1 MSKLNKIKQIKTCMR
16 RSLFGL
22 CATIVVLFIVPLA
35 NAQEFEKATFQESLT
50 VIYDQKLS
58 NSIIMSVGFETTNNT
73 EIRFSEE
80 VIKKVNEQSNIKSIV
95 FTNAGNCV
103 IGVTSEQQCIMI
115 NFAYEELKGDGGIRM
130 VQDSAREMG
139 NLLIDD
145 LNQVFRTD
153 AKFHSTFIHTV
164 DDANILLETSGV
176 ISGRGSVSATYVT
189 DKSATDFLFTDL
201 AGILIPK
208 DVREGGGFYEIM
220 KKLSKSDNSMI
231 SISMIPYNDENLY
244 LFKVTEEIK
253 DEVDEIKKINIL
265 EEIGVNE
272 ISRSKIFDNRNVPL
286 NSIIQLI
293 IIPNE
298 PTQISGITT
307 HAITD
312 LTSLDNVM
320 KKGWFLSSPAGNMID
335 IRFLFGTDNKITGD
349 ELIVETEPWD
359 MQSEITIYSVEDIP
373 KEDTSKEDTSKEDTI
388 EKNNEVSNG
397 EDETQY
403 AVLGIIIAIGIG
415 AAIFYLKGYKPK
427 R

>member
-1 MSKLNKIKQIKTCMR
+1 
-16 RSLFGL
+16 
-22 CATIVVLFIVPLA
+22 
-35 NAQEFEKATFQESLT
+35 
-50 VIYDQKLS
+50 
-58 NSIIMSVGFETTNNT
+58 MSVGFETTNNT

-208 DVREGGGFYEIM
+208 DVREGGGC
-220 KKLSKSDNSMI
+220 L
-231 SISMIPYNDENLY
+231 LY
-244 LFKVTEEIK
+244 
-253 DEVDEIKKINIL
+253 
-265 EEIGVNE
+265 
-272 ISRSKIFDNRNVPL
+272 
-286 NSIIQLI
+286 
-293 IIPNE
+293 
-298 PTQISGITT
+298 
-307 HAITD
+307 
-312 LTSLDNVM
+312 TSP
-320 KKGWFLSSPAGNMID
+320 SPRD
-335 IRFLFGTDNKITGD
+335 
-349 ELIVETEPWD
+349 
-359 MQSEITIYSVEDIP
+359 S
-373 KEDTSKEDTSKEDTI
+373 
-388 EKNNEVSNG
+388 
-397 EDETQY
+397 
-403 AVLGIIIAIGIG
+403 
-415 AAIFYLKGYKPK
+415 
-427 R
+427 

>member
-293 IIPNE
+293 IIPDE

>member
-373 KEDTSKEDTSKEDTI
+373 KEDTSKEDTI
-388 EKNNEVSNG
+388 EKNNEVSNV

>member
-293 IIPNE
+293 IIPDE

-373 KEDTSKEDTSKEDTI
+373 KEDTSKEDTI